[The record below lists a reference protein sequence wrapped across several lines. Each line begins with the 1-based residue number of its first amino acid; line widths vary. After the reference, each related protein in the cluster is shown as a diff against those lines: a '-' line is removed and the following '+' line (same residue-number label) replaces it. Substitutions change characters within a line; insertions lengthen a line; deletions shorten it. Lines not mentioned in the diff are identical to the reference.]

1 MLLTSVL
8 LSLLISS
15 ILLISHWSAN
25 KGIVYLIVV
34 IVLFSIRQFIFILI
48 HSDAHVEVL
57 ALLLFHLDPLF
68 FLLGPFFLYYL
79 KSVVHGKLVVD
90 KYLLVYSIP
99 ALIALIN
106 TLPYY
111 SYPFAEKVA
120 ESAAIQGNYF
130 LDGPVNFQLLFFPF
144 KYQLRLAALYNLS
157 LILFSFVYLIRLK
170 KNSAIQLKKK
180 LSVLINRILRIG
192 ALVISPFLIL
202 ILYVLV
208 NSPKK
213 GELIFRQAAFEDNGA
228 IFFMTL
234 LLPLSFFLVPS
245 WLYNDQ
251 ASTNPLDKIQAFLQ
265 KLVQRRSEATL
276 AAHPCEKSADLERII
291 TYLETKKPYV
301 QVSFSLHELS
311 QALNIPHG
319 RVTTCFNKELNTSF
333 PSYRTKLRL
342 AHAISLLR
350 EGTHLTT
357 SIEGVAERS
366 GFKSKSIFYAAFKE
380 EFGMTPK
387 DWIKENL

>member
-1 MLLTSVL
+1 
-8 LSLLISS
+8 
-15 ILLISHWSAN
+15 LLISHWSEN
-25 KGIVYLIVV
+25 KGIAYLIAT
-34 IVLFSIRQFIFILI
+34 IILFNLKHFTFLLI
-48 HSDAHVEVL
+48 NSDAHVELL

-68 FLLGPFFLYYL
+68 FLAGPLFLYYL
-79 KSVVHGKLVVD
+79 KSLVHGKLVAD
-90 KYLLVYSIP
+90 KYLLIYAIP
-99 ALIALIN
+99 ALIAGIN
-106 TLPYY
+106 TLPYF

-130 LDGPVNFQLLFFPF
+130 LEGPVNFQLLFFPF
-144 KYQLRLAALYNLS
+144 KYQLQLAALYNLS
-157 LILFSFVYLIRLK
+157 MVLFSFVYLIRLK
-170 KNSAIQLKKK
+170 KNSANQLKKK
-180 LSVLINRILRIG
+180 LSVLLNRILMIG
-192 ALVISPFLIL
+192 ALLVVPFLIL

-251 ASTNPLDKIQAFLQ
+251 ASATTLEKIRGFLQ
-265 KLVQRRSEATL
+265 RIWLSTSKTALESKI
-276 AAHPCEKSADLERII
+276 EKSADLERII
-291 TYLETKKPYV
+291 AYLETEKPYV
-301 QVSFSLHELS
+301 NVSFTLHDIS
-311 QALNIPHG
+311 QALNIPHV

-333 PSYRTKLRL
+333 PSYRNKLRL

-350 EGTHLTT
+350 AGTHLTI
-357 SIEGVAERS
+357 SIEGIAERS

-380 EFGMTPK
+380 EYGMPPT
-387 DWIKENL
+387 DWIKKNLLVEKEVTIENRTI

>member
-1 MLLTSVL
+1 
-8 LSLLISS
+8 
-15 ILLISHWSAN
+15 LLISHWSEN
-25 KGIVYLIVV
+25 KGIIYLIFV
-34 IVLFSIRQFIFILI
+34 IILFSIRQFIFILI

-79 KSVVHGKLVVD
+79 KSIVHGKLVAD
-90 KYLLVYSIP
+90 KCLLIYMIP

-111 SYPFAEKVA
+111 SYPFAEKVV

-157 LILFSFVYLIRLK
+157 IIVFSFIYLIRLK
-170 KNSAIQLKKK
+170 KNSALPLKKK
-180 LSVLINRILRIG
+180 LSVLINRILMIG
-192 ALVISPFLIL
+192 ALLVVPFLIL

-228 IFFMTL
+228 VFFMTL

-251 ASTNPLDKIQAFLQ
+251 ASANPLDKIRVFF
-265 KLVQRRSEATL
+265 QRNQQRAPEANL
-276 AAHPCEKSADLERII
+276 APQDSEKSADLERII
-291 TYLETKKPYV
+291 TYLESEKPYV
-301 QVSFSLHELS
+301 QVNFSLHDLS
-311 QALNIPHG
+311 QALNIPHV

-333 PSYRTKLRL
+333 PSYRNKLRV
-342 AHAISLLR
+342 AHAVALLCQ
-350 EGTHLTT
+350 GAHLTT
-357 SIEGVAERS
+357 SIEGIAERS

-380 EFGMTPK
+380 EYGVTPT
-387 DWIKENL
+387 DWMKKNLLVEKEVTIENRMI